1 MAKAWPHFL
10 AVLALGAC
18 GTARADG
25 SVTAG
30 RSLYQVCA
38 GCHGF
43 EAQGNV
49 EVGAPSLL
57 AAEPWY
63 LRRQLDDFKRGLR
76 GSAPTDVHGQQMA
89 PMALALGTN
98 RDIDDVLA
106 YLATLPPT
114 RPPPTLTAANAE
126 KGRQAYAVCAA
137 CHGQN
142 GQGSE
147 QLSAPRLAGLEDWY
161 VAGQLALYKNGLR
174 GANPQDT
181 YGAQMRAVVAALPDA
196 QINDVAAYVATLG
209 GSTPQ

>member
-1 MAKAWPHFL
+1 MPKASGYVL
-10 AVLALGAC
+10 AVLMLSAC
-18 GTARADG
+18 GATRADG

-30 RSLYQVCA
+30 KSLYQVCA

-43 EAQGNV
+43 EAQGNA

-76 GSAPTDVHGQQMA
+76 GNAPTDVHGQQMA
-89 PMALALGTN
+89 PMALALGTD

-114 RPPPTLTAANAE
+114 RPRPTLETADAE

-137 CHGQN
+137 CHGRS
-142 GQGSE
+142 GEGSE

-161 VAGQLALYKNGLR
+161 VAGQLALYKSGLR
-174 GANPQDT
+174 GANAQDT
-181 YGAQMRAVVAALPDA
+181 YGTQMRAIVAALPDA
-196 QINDVAAYVATLG
+196 QIDDIAAYVATLG
-209 GSTPQ
+209 ASKPQ